1 MLTIRAMSGGFGYAQ
16 RHLEHSDY
24 YDERRRVQGEWHGR
38 GAELLGL
45 RGEVTRAQFEAVR
58 EGLNPE
64 TGEFLRPRHSAD
76 RIGVDGSEQSK
87 GRSLY
92 DLTFSAP
99 KSVSVQALVGGDER
113 LVAAHDKA
121 VQETLAEVESHAAAR
136 VRLNGANENRVTA
149 NMVVASYRHDTSRE
163 LDPQLH
169 THAVAANLTYDGVEG
184 RWKALQA
191 SGLYERRAYLTEV
204 YRNALAREVRALGYE
219 IEHCRDSKGKDL
231 GFEIR
236 GVPDGL
242 LEKYSVRSAQR
253 DAAIEQ
259 FTVEHGRKPTNNEVA
274 VLVRESRAEKLTEI
288 ATEKVRE
295 KQQARLEPEEKH
307 TLQHLRAE
315 SLEKS
320 PRILQMS
327 QRVSESL
334 EYAKT
339 HLFERNSVVRD
350 HELMTEALR
359 HGRGQIDPGQ
369 LRGALEL
376 EQSQGI
382 LIRAGNNLA
391 TRESLEREQR
401 MIATVD
407 RGIGRF
413 ESLGR
418 NHEFHPSERLRD
430 EQQRA
435 VHQVLD
441 SRDLAINLRG
451 AAGTGKTATL
461 HEIDR
466 GLHDAGREV
475 VAVAPTRSAVEELQK
490 VGFHEAITV
499 SRLLEDSSA
508 QASLFGKVLV
518 VDEAGMVSGRQ
529 MEGLLKLAERED
541 ARILFSGDT
550 RQIQSVEASD
560 ALRILERESC
570 MKSVSL
576 TGVQRQTQTEYRDA
590 IQTLRQSPERGFEKL
605 EQLGAVRE
613 VAYLERAREVASAYR
628 ELATDPGRN
637 VLVVAGTHE
646 EIGRITHAIRGEMK
660 QHGELLPGAVF
671 DRHAPLQWT
680 EAQKKDPSN
689 YQEGQVLLFHRS
701 SHGIGRHEALT
712 VERVKASH
720 IVARDLHGVEHTV
733 TPTQARSF
741 SVHESQNV
749 EVSPGDK
756 LLLMGNRR
764 EADFRATNGELV
776 NVRSVDSGR
785 IQLDDGRT
793 LPSNYHEFDHGYAIT
808 AHRSQ
813 GKTVDAVVLS
823 PDAMKQEQF
832 YVAASRGRDG
842 ITIITSDVDGLRESL
857 GISSAR
863 PSATELAREQAQ
875 THTGPDLGIA
885 HQPAQ
890 SMQPPK
896 PEHDIGITY
905 DFGIGM
911 GM

>member
-1 MLTIRAMSGGFGYAQ
+1 MLTIRAMSGGAGYAQ

-24 YDERRRVQGEWHGR
+24 YDEHRRVQGEWHGR

-45 RGEVTRAQFEAVR
+45 RGEVAQKQFEAVR
-58 EGLNPE
+58 EGLHPE

-76 RIGVDGSEQSK
+76 RISPDGSEQSK

-99 KSVSVQALVGGDER
+99 KSVSIQALVGGDER
-113 LVAAHDKA
+113 LTEAHDKA
-121 VQETLAEVESHAAAR
+121 VREALAEGESHAATR
-136 VRLNGANENRVTA
+136 VRLNGANEDRVTA
-149 NMVVASYRHDTSRE
+149 NWTVATYRHDTSRE

-169 THAVAANLTYDGVEG
+169 THSVAANLTYDGAEG

-204 YRNALAREVRALGYE
+204 YRNALAREVRGLGYE
-219 IEHCRDSKGKDL
+219 IEPRRDSKGKDH

-236 GVPDGL
+236 GVSNEL

-253 DAAIEQ
+253 DAAVER
-259 FTVEHGRKPTNNEVA
+259 FTLEHGRKPTDNEVA
-274 VLVRESRAEKLTEI
+274 VLVRESRADKLAEI
-288 ATEKVRE
+288 VTEKVRE
-295 KQQARLEPEEKH
+295 QQQARLAPEEKH

-315 SLEKS
+315 SLAQN
-320 PRILQMS
+320 PRILHESS
-327 QRVSESL
+327 QASESL
-334 EYAKT
+334 QYAKE

-376 EQSQGI
+376 EQSQGS

-401 MIATVD
+401 MIAAVD
-407 RGIGRF
+407 RGIQRF
-413 ESLGR
+413 ERLGGER
-418 NHEFHPSERLRD
+418 EFRPSERLRE

-441 SRDLAINLRG
+441 SRDFSINLRG
-451 AAGTGKTATL
+451 AAGTGKTAAL

-466 GLHDAGREV
+466 GLHDAGRDV
-475 VAVAPTRSAVEELQK
+475 VAVAPTRSAVEELRK
-490 VGFHEAITV
+490 VGFNDAMTI
-499 SRLLEDSSA
+499 SRLLDSPE
-508 QASLFGKVLV
+508 QASLHGKVLV

-529 MEGLLKLAERED
+529 MEDLLKLAEREH

-560 ALRILERESC
+560 ALRILERESQ

-576 TGVQRQTQTEYRDA
+576 MGVQRQTQAEYRDA
-590 IQTLRQSPERGFEKL
+590 IQTLRQSPEQGFEKL

-613 VAYLERAREVASAYR
+613 VPFMERAQAVASAYR
-628 ELATDPGRN
+628 ELTSDPHCK

-646 EIGRITHAIRGEMK
+646 EIGRITHAIRDDMK
-660 QHGELLPGAVF
+660 QRGELERGIVF
-671 DRHAPLQWT
+671 ERHIPLQWT
-680 EAQKKDPSN
+680 EAQKKDLSN

-701 SHGIGRHEALT
+701 SHGIGRHESLT
-712 VERVKASH
+712 VEHADTSH
-720 IVARDLHGVEHTV
+720 IVARDQYGVERIV
-733 TPTQARSF
+733 SPTQARSF
-741 SVHESQNV
+741 SVHERQQI
-749 EVSPGDK
+749 EVAPGDR
-756 LLLMGNRR
+756 LLLTGNRR
-764 EADFRATNGELV
+764 EADFRATNGELTK
-776 NVRSVDSGR
+776 VRGVDGGR
-785 IQLDDGRT
+785 IQLEDGRT
-793 LPSNYHEFDHGYAIT
+793 LPANYREFNHGYAIT

-823 PDAMKQEQF
+823 GDMMKREQF

-842 ITIITSDVDGLRESL
+842 ITIITSDVDHLRESL

-875 THTGPDLGIA
+875 THPALEHGLAHLPVQNVEPPAPQHDFTHGHDLGM
-885 HQPAQ
+885 
-890 SMQPPK
+890 SL
-896 PEHDIGITY
+896 
-905 DFGIGM
+905 
-911 GM
+911 

>member
-1 MLTIRAMSGGFGYAQ
+1 MSGGVGYAQ

-24 YDERRRVQGEWHGR
+24 YDEHRRVQGEWHGR

-45 RGEVTRAQFEAVR
+45 RGEVTREHFEVIR
-58 EGLNPE
+58 EGLHPE

-99 KSVSVQALVGGDER
+99 KSVSVQALVGGDKR
-113 LVAAHDKA
+113 LVTAHDKA
-121 VQETLAEVESHAAAR
+121 VRETFSEVENHAAAR

-149 NMVVASYRHDTSRE
+149 NLIVASYRHDTSRE

-169 THAVAANLTYDGVEG
+169 THTVAANLTYDGVEG

-204 YRNALAREVRALGYE
+204 YRNALAREVRSLGYE
-219 IEHCRDSKGKDL
+219 TEQRRDAKGKDL

-236 GVPDGL
+236 GIPNEL
-242 LEKYSVRSAQR
+242 LEKYSVRSAQC

-295 KQQARLEPEEKH
+295 QQQARLAPEERH
-307 TLQHLRAE
+307 ALQHLRAE
-315 SLEKS
+315 SIEKS
-320 PRILQMS
+320 PRILQVS
-327 QRVSESL
+327 HRVSESL
-334 EYAKT
+334 GYAKA
-339 HLFERNSVVRD
+339 HLFERNSVIRD
-350 HELMTEALR
+350 HELMAEALR

-369 LRGALEL
+369 LCGALEL
-376 EQSQGI
+376 EQLQGT

-401 MIATVD
+401 MIAMVD
-407 RGIGRF
+407 RGVGRF
-413 ESLGR
+413 DRLGR
-418 NHEFHPSERLRD
+418 NIDFRPSDRLRD

-435 VHQVLD
+435 VCQVLD
-441 SRDLAINLRG
+441 SRDLVINLRG

-475 VAVAPTRSAVEELQK
+475 VAVAPTRSAVDELQK
-490 VGFHEAITV
+490 VGFHDAMTI
-499 SRLLEDSSA
+499 SRLLEDDA
-508 QASLFGKVLV
+508 ARVSLRGKVLI

-590 IQTLRQSPERGFEKL
+590 IQTLRQSPEQGFEKL

-628 ELATDPGRN
+628 ELSTDPSRS

-646 EIGRITHAIRGEMK
+646 EIGRITHAIRSDMK

-680 EAQKKDPSN
+680 EAQRKDLSN
-689 YQEGQVLLFHRS
+689 CQQGQVLLFHRS
-701 SHGIGRHEALT
+701 SHGISKHDALT
-712 VERVKASH
+712 VERVDASR
-720 IVARDLHGVEHTV
+720 IVARDQQGAEHSIA
-733 TPTQARSF
+733 PTQARSF
-741 SVHESQNV
+741 SVHEHQQI

-764 EADFRATNGELV
+764 EASFRATNGELV
-776 NVRSVDSGR
+776 NVRSVDNGR
-785 IQLDDGRT
+785 IQLDDGRA
-793 LPSNYHEFDHGYAIT
+793 LPSNYREFDHGYAIT

-823 PDAMKQEQF
+823 ADAMKQEQF

-842 ITIITSDVDGLRESL
+842 IAIITSDVDGLRESL

-863 PSATELAREQAQ
+863 PSATELAREQVQ
-875 THTGPDLGIA
+875 THAGQDVGIT

-890 SMQPPK
+890 SIPTPK